1 MNVPCKASF
10 ITTSCAVLFLCNR
23 NFLVHNKKIH
33 KNRRK
38 YVRLES
44 YFLLK
49 HAIQWTAPPEYS
61 SVSFQSYLLY
71 FCTAAQFLCF
81 CNGLFLLYSNER
93 FFAFRTSYVLL
104 CFCTSG
110 TFSLVSQLTFSVD
123 RTSLSSDFQLLPVFS
138 IRLFLCWM
146 LLYECFSFV
155 CLYYN
160 SFCVFVNTFFYKN
173 INFCKILHFW
183 YFFQITFLSKRNI
196 QNHHQSKTDGK
207 QNCADIGMVAFRH
220 FRNQFLHDNIK
231 HRPSRKAQQI
241 RQHRNNQ

>member
-1 MNVPCKASF
+1 MFLQRAFSL
-10 ITTSCAVLFLCNR
+10 VLKR
-23 NFLVHNKKIH
+23 
-33 KNRRK
+33 
-38 YVRLES
+38 
-44 YFLLK
+44 
-49 HAIQWTAPPEYS
+49 T
-61 SVSFQSYLLY
+61 
-71 FCTAAQFLCF
+71 
-81 CNGLFLLYSNER
+81 

-110 TFSLVSQLTFSVD
+110 TFSLVFQLTFSVD
-123 RTSLSSDFQLLPVFS
+123 RTSLSSDFQLLPIFS

-196 QNHHQSKTDGK
+196 QNHHQTKANGK
-207 QNCADIGMVAFRH
+207 QNCADIGMIAFRH
-220 FRNQFLHDNIK
+220 FRNQFLHDDIK
-231 HRPSRKAQQI
+231 HRSCRKAQQI

>member
-1 MNVPCKASF
+1 MNVPCKAIF

-93 FFAFRTSYVLL
+93 FFAFRTSYVL
-104 CFCTSG
+104 F
-110 TFSLVSQLTFSVD
+110 
-123 RTSLSSDFQLLPVFS
+123 
-138 IRLFLCWM
+138 M
-146 LLYECFSFV
+146 LLYFR
-155 CLYYN
+155 
-160 SFCVFVNTFFYKN
+160 
-173 INFCKILHFW
+173 
-183 YFFQITFLSKRNI
+183 YFFFGVSAYVFGGLYLSFIRFP
-196 QNHHQSKTDGK
+196 TTAGLLFP
-207 QNCADIGMVAFRH
+207 AFPV
-220 FRNQFLHDNIK
+220 LDASI
-231 HRPSRKAQQI
+231 
-241 RQHRNNQ
+241 

>member
-1 MNVPCKASF
+1 MLSNGLHLLNIHP
-10 ITTSCAVLFLCNR
+10 FLSN
-23 NFLVHNKKIH
+23 LI
-33 KNRRK
+33 
-38 YVRLES
+38 
-44 YFLLK
+44 
-49 HAIQWTAPPEYS
+49 
-61 SVSFQSYLLY
+61 
-71 FCTAAQFLCF
+71 FCTFVPPLSFYVSVTDFFSCTQT
-81 CNGLFLLYSNER
+81 NV

-160 SFCVFVNTFFYKN
+160 SFCAFVNTFFYKN

>member
-1 MNVPCKASF
+1 MCIYDFYAIGIS
-10 ITTSCAVLFLCNR
+10 IA
-23 NFLVHNKKIH
+23 KIQ

-71 FCTAAQFLCF
+71 FCTAVQFLCF

-146 LLYECFSFV
+146 FLYECFSFV

-183 YFFQITFLSKRNI
+183 YFFSNYFLIQAQHPEPSSDQSQWQTELCRHWNDCLPTFQESVPPRRHKASLLP
-196 QNHHQSKTDGK
+196 QSSTDT
-207 QNCADIGMVAFRH
+207 AA
-220 FRNQFLHDNIK
+220 
-231 HRPSRKAQQI
+231 PE
-241 RQHRNNQ
+241 